1 MRMNKAIAIAW
12 LVLTAIPFLY
22 IPFFVVLMIPD
33 NSISSAADYHKQFDT
48 IFRYHMTVIL
58 GSWVLVGTYIVY
70 LFRTPYVPAD
80 KRALWVVVLL
90 FANMFAMPFFWFYYV
105 WKPLASNGDHDQKD
119 ASRKIDYRMPVVF
132 ALLMLLLII
141 FTVLLGAYLKGSSYR
156 YLADKFPVSGEFLN
170 EHESLVP
177 SMSITR
183 QQRVFGATSLR
194 EIMNLHIS
202 DTKVTLQ
209 PKVPYSFFYRAFEL
223 QAKDIHSCSKQ
234 CGGATEYIIIVAKP
248 GVEISMEGVPELME
262 WCWQNRLPMLS
273 SRMRIKWLYTGE
285 ELPSKQAMIDKLT
298 THEDYLYQ
306 TKQSCLG
313 Y

>member
-1 MRMNKAIAIAW
+1 MRMTKAIAIAW

-22 IPFFVVLMIPD
+22 IPFFVVSTIPD
-33 NSISSAADYHKQFDT
+33 NSISSAAEYQKQFDT

-70 LFRTPYVPAD
+70 LFRTPYVPSD

-105 WKPLASNGDHDQKD
+105 WKPLASKGDHDQKD
-119 ASRKIDYRMPVVF
+119 APRRIDYRMPVVF

-141 FTVLLGAYLKGSSYR
+141 STVILGAYHEGSSYR
-156 YLADKFPVSGEFLN
+156 YLADKFPVSGELSEN
-170 EHESLVP
+170 EFPVP
-177 SMSITR
+177 FMSITR
-183 QQRVFGATSLR
+183 QQRVFGTTSLR

-209 PKVPYSFFYRAFEL
+209 PKAPYSLFYGAFEL
-223 QAKDIHSCSKQ
+223 QARDIHSCSKQ
-234 CGGATEYIIIVAKP
+234 CGGVTDYVIILDEP
-248 GVEISMEGVPELME
+248 GVEIRMEGVPQLME

-273 SRMRIKWLYTGE
+273 SSMRRKWLYSGE
-285 ELPSKQAMIDKLT
+285 ELPRKQVMIDQLT
-298 THEDYLYQ
+298 THEDYLFQ
-306 TKQSCLG
+306 TRQSCLG